1 MAIQKGLK
9 VSKETEELLI
19 EEKSD
24 KPQQFEELKIE
35 KWNEETVECG

>member
-1 MAIQKGLK
+1 LAIQKGLK
-9 VSKETEELLI
+9 VSKEAKELLI

-24 KPQQFEELKIE
+24 KPQQFEELKID

>member
-1 MAIQKGLK
+1 

-24 KPQQFEELKIE
+24 ILQQFEELKIE

>member
-9 VSKETEELLI
+9 VSKETEELI